1 MNYQEIQKMFE
12 KYKTPFRTSF
22 MHDHDNACWAVV
34 DHEAELVVD
43 CYEKLDAELICFCL
57 NFTANAFSVIR
68 EN

>member
-12 KYKTPFRTSF
+12 RYKAPFDFVEIEYGCNVLDT
-22 MHDHDNACWAVV
+22 NG
-34 DHEAELVVD
+34 ELVCESEPEV
-43 CYEKLDAELICFCL
+43 AELICFCL